1 MSLKIIVSLIMT
13 PFVIALAVF
22 VTVWVLEGLILGAL
36 AGIATILFLIF
47 VSGVVLY
54 AIRVTLE
61 EDAEDDIEVT
71 THFNKYTGEEITDIR
86 LRHPWWR

>member
-1 MSLKIIVSLIMT
+1 
-13 PFVIALAVF
+13 
-22 VTVWVLEGLILGAL
+22 LGAL

-61 EDAEDDIEVT
+61 EDDIEVI
-71 THFNKYTGEEITDIR
+71 THFNKDTGEEITDIR

>member
-1 MSLKIIVSLIMT
+1 MKIIVSLIIA
-13 PFVIALAVF
+13 PLVIALAVF

-36 AGIATILFLIF
+36 AGIAAILFLIF
-47 VSGVVLY
+47 ASGVVLY

-61 EDAEDDIEVT
+61 EDDVEVI

-86 LRHPWWR
+86 LRHPW

>member
-1 MSLKIIVSLIMT
+1 L
-13 PFVIALAVF
+13 VIALAVF

-36 AGIATILFLIF
+36 AGIAAILFLIF
-47 VSGVVLY
+47 ASGVVLY

-61 EDAEDDIEVT
+61 EDDVEVI

-86 LRHPWWR
+86 LRHPW

>member
-1 MSLKIIVSLIMT
+1 MKIIVRLIIA
-13 PFVIALAVF
+13 PLVIALAVF

-36 AGIATILFLIF
+36 AGIAAILFLIF
-47 VSGVVLY
+47 ASGVVLY

-61 EDAEDDIEVT
+61 EDDVEVI

-86 LRHPWWR
+86 LRHLW

>member
-1 MSLKIIVSLIMT
+1 MKIIVSLIIAPLVM
-13 PFVIALAVF
+13 ALAVF
-22 VTVWVLEGLILGAL
+22 VTVWVLEGFILGAL

-47 VSGVVLY
+47 VSGIVLY

-61 EDAEDDIEVT
+61 EDDVEVI
-71 THFNKYTGEEITDIR
+71 THFNEYTGEEITDIR

>member
-1 MSLKIIVSLIMT
+1 L
-13 PFVIALAVF
+13 VIALAVF

-36 AGIATILFLIF
+36 AGIAAILFLIF
-47 VSGVVLY
+47 ASGVVLY

-61 EDAEDDIEVT
+61 EDDVEVI

-86 LRHPWWR
+86 LGHPW

>member
-1 MSLKIIVSLIMT
+1 MA
-13 PFVIALAVF
+13 PFVIALASF
-22 VTVWVLEGLILGAL
+22 VTVWIYKGLILGAL
-36 AGIATILFLIF
+36 AVIATILFLIF

-61 EDAEDDIEVT
+61 EDDEDEVEVI
-71 THFNKYTGEEITDIR
+71 THFNKDTGEEITDVR

>member
-1 MSLKIIVSLIMT
+1 LKVIVRLIIAPL
-13 PFVIALAVF
+13 VIALAVF

-36 AGIATILFLIF
+36 AGIAAILFLIF
-47 VSGVVLY
+47 ASGVVLY

-61 EDAEDDIEVT
+61 EDDVEVI

-86 LRHPWWR
+86 LRHPW

>member
-1 MSLKIIVSLIMT
+1 LKVIVSLIIA
-13 PFVIALAVF
+13 PLVIALAVF

-36 AGIATILFLIF
+36 AGIAAILFLIF
-47 VSGVVLY
+47 ASGVVLY

-61 EDAEDDIEVT
+61 EDDVEVI

-86 LRHPWWR
+86 LRHPW

>member
-1 MSLKIIVSLIMT
+1 LKIIVSLIIA
-13 PFVIALAVF
+13 PLVIALAVF

-36 AGIATILFLIF
+36 AGIAAILFLIF
-47 VSGVVLY
+47 ASGVVLY

-61 EDAEDDIEVT
+61 EDDVEVI

-86 LRHPWWR
+86 LRHPW

>member
-1 MSLKIIVSLIMT
+1 MKIIVSFIISPL
-13 PFVIALAVF
+13 VIALAVF

-47 VSGVVLY
+47 LSGVVLY

-61 EDAEDDIEVT
+61 EDDEDDVEVI
-71 THFNKYTGEEITDIR
+71 THFNEYTGEEITDIR